1 MPPSPKFT
9 KEEILDA
16 AVEIVKAYGADALTA
31 RSLAAR
37 LGSSSRPIFTVY
49 PNMDE
54 LRADVIRRAKA
65 IYSEYVTRGLEQRP
79 AFRGVGMEYIRFA
92 RENRMLF
99 KLLFMSEISDALHI
113 DGVLEVIDDS
123 YERIL
128 GSIVDGYGLSR
139 EVADGLY
146 RHLWI
151 YSHGIALLL
160 VTGVCEFTDAEAEGM
175 LTVVFK
181 GLLSSIKAGV
191 K

>member
-37 LGSSSRPIFTVY
+37 LGSSARPIFTVY

-65 IYSEYVTRGLEQRP
+65 VYSRYVNRGLEQRP

-92 RENRMLF
+92 RENPP
-99 KLLFMSEISDALHI
+99 H
-113 DGVLEVIDDS
+113 
-123 YERIL
+123 
-128 GSIVDGYGLSR
+128 
-139 EVADGLY
+139 
-146 RHLWI
+146 
-151 YSHGIALLL
+151 
-160 VTGVCEFTDAEAEGM
+160 T
-175 LTVVFK
+175 
-181 GLLSSIKAGV
+181 
-191 K
+191 